1 MLATVPADIRV
12 FIHAAGAMAL
22 VATLTLAVFALAN
35 AHRRGDEDAVRF
47 AYRVLVRAVLPAYIV
62 MRVGAQMVL
71 SYEHLDKVKAAWLD
85 IGFITSDAGALLL
98 LITIAIS
105 GRRLKRTKNGESSA
119 HTTALRAATALCGV
133 LIAAYIVAVW
143 AMTAKPS

>member
-1 MLATVPADIRV
+1 MVAADIRV
-12 FIHAAGAMAL
+12 FIHVAGAMAL
-22 VATLTLAVFALAN
+22 VGTLVLAVFALVN
-35 AHRRGDEDAVRF
+35 AHRRGDEAAVRF

-85 IGFITSDAGALLL
+85 IGFMTSDGGALLL

-105 GRRLKRTKNGESSA
+105 GRRLKRTKSGESSA
-119 HTTALRAATALCGV
+119 HATALMVATALCGV
-133 LIAAYIVAVW
+133 LIAAYMVAVW
-143 AMTAKPS
+143 AMTTKPS